1 MSNQIKITKDAIKA
15 CLFKEISDASQET
28 DCPFTAEEIEYFFE
42 HVFPTL
48 DDDDGFYSHYD
59 AAMQM
64 SDKDFEVCFWDF
76 GYANSNEILAD
87 ISCINYDTKLFHI
100 DDLDDCKELA
110 KSFSDHEALQAVLT
124 SNIQPNHKA
133 EIFNILSEQH
143 DSQRHG
149 DYDTLKDNVITF
161 EYRYREYITPEKFL
175 QNYDGTIAKAILR
188 RKIQRNAKATN
199 TAKAHK
205 I

>member
-1 MSNQIKITKDAIKA
+1 MSNQMKITKDSVKA
-15 CLFKEISDASQET
+15 CLFKEISDTSQET
-28 DCPFTAEEIEYFFE
+28 DCPFSAEEIEYFFE

-100 DDLDDCKELA
+100 FVAGQSHDCCNA
-110 KSFSDHEALQAVLT
+110 CSFV
-124 SNIQPNHKA
+124 
-133 EIFNILSEQH
+133 
-143 DSQRHG
+143 
-149 DYDTLKDNVITF
+149 F
-161 EYRYREYITPEKFL
+161 EFQFL
-175 QNYDGTIAKAILR
+175 NGKVYYVFVYFHNYSLFLLL
-188 RKIQRNAKATN
+188 
-199 TAKAHK
+199 
-205 I
+205 